1 MTNDLEVTIT
11 VRDRKGGRVFQRKK
25 AGLRKTLRDLNDL
38 VEEKYEQKRDVP
50 PILED
55 IPPGW

>member
-1 MTNDLEVTIT
+1 MRNDLEVTIT

-38 VEEKYEQKRDVP
+38 VEEKYEQKKDVP
-50 PILED
+50 PILGK

>member
-25 AGLRKTLRDLNDL
+25 APLRKALRDLSDL

-50 PILED
+50 PILGET
-55 IPPGW
+55 PPDW

>member
-25 AGLRKTLRDLNDL
+25 AGLRKTLRDLDDL

>member
-25 AGLRKTLRDLNDL
+25 AGLSKTLRDLNDL

-50 PILED
+50 PIMGEV
-55 IPPGW
+55 PPGW